1 MKPDVPLVLQHSFGK
16 LLLEVAPNLTAEYAV
31 GNTSVIGLMMFMSA
45 AEFERG
51 AQLRA
56 EENAEMRAIFE
67 ETGGLGLPGDLQ
79 KRLGAAA
86 GGREA
91 SLLISDLDAEND
103 RLKTLLIELQAALEE
118 LDSQPARK
126 LGARIWGFL
135 RQAAEKRKL
144 PYPSIG

>member
-103 RLKTLLIELQAALEE
+103 RLKTLLIWTASPRASL
-118 LDSQPARK
+118 ARAS
-126 LGARIWGFL
+126 GGSCARP
-135 RQAAEKRKL
+135 RKSANCL
-144 PYPSIG
+144 ILLSDRHFKAPL

>member
-67 ETGGLGLPGDLQ
+67 ETGGLSLPGPPVEIAIALSVAL
-79 KRLGAAA
+79 LGYEALLRRRGA
-86 GGREA
+86 GTLTRA
-91 SLLISDLDAEND
+91 S
-103 RLKTLLIELQAALEE
+103 
-118 LDSQPARK
+118 
-126 LGARIWGFL
+126 
-135 RQAAEKRKL
+135 
-144 PYPSIG
+144 

>member
-56 EENAEMRAIFE
+56 DAR
-67 ETGGLGLPGDLQ
+67 
-79 KRLGAAA
+79 
-86 GGREA
+86 GRVTE
-91 SLLISDLDAEND
+91 I
-103 RLKTLLIELQAALEE
+103 I
-118 LDSQPARK
+118 
-126 LGARIWGFL
+126 
-135 RQAAEKRKL
+135 
-144 PYPSIG
+144 